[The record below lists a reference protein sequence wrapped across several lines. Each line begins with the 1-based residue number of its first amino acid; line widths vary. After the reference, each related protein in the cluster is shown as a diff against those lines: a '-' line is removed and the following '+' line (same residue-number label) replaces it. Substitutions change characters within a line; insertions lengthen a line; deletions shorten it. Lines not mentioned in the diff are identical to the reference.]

1 MLIRIVIVAL
11 AYLLGSIPVSYL
23 IARFAGR
30 MDLRAVGSGNVGAT
44 NVYRALGPGWAVLA
58 FLGDALK
65 GALPVLAALVLFGR
79 DPTASWWTAGAGLLA
94 VLGHLFPPWLKFRG
108 GKGVATSFGVMLA
121 LSPWAALLAFAL
133 WAALAVTLKISSVAS
148 LVAALSLPG
157 FVYFLDP
164 SPAVRWLALILTVL
178 IFVSH
183 HENLGRLIRG
193 EEKAIQR
200 NQPDGKPEAKL

>member
-1 MLIRIVIVAL
+1 VLTWILILVL
-11 AYLLGSIPVSYL
+11 AGLFGSIPVSLL
-23 IARFAGR
+23 IARANHV
-30 MDLRAVGSGNVGAT
+30 DLRQVGSGNVGAT
-44 NVYRALGPGWAVLA
+44 NVYRALGPAWAVLA

-65 GALPVLAALVLFGR
+65 GALPVLLAIFLFDRGPNA
-79 DPTASWWTAGAGLLA
+79 DWWVAGAGLLA

-164 SPAVRWLALILTVL
+164 SPAVRWLALIMTVL

-183 HENLGRLIRG
+183 HENLRRLLRG
-193 EEKAIQR
+193 EEKPIRR
-200 NQPDGKPEAKL
+200 NPPPAAL